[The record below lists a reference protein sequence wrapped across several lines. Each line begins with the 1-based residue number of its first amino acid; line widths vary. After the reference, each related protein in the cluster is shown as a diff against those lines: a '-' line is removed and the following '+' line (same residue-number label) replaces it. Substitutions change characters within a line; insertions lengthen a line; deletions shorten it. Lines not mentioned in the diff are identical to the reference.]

1 MTTAADGL
9 ARQRQGFRGLVVLW
23 DDCAQVACAVPG
35 CLAVLTCEDPDRVPA
50 VAELAGWGAVLD
62 GCLPVYACGAHR

>member
-9 ARQRQGFRGLVVLW
+9 AAQRQSFRGVAVLW
-23 DDCAQVACAVPG
+23 EDAAQVCCLAPG
-35 CLAVLTCEDPDRVPA
+35 CLAVLTCEDPDRVPE
-50 VAELAGWGAVLD
+50 VAALAGWGAVLD